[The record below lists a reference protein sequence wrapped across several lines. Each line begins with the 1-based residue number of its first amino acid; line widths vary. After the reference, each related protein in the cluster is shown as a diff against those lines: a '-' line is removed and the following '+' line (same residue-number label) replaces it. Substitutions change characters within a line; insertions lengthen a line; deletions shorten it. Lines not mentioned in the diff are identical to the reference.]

1 MATITLRKVPETE
14 LEHLLMEQLK
24 NKLAKDRKLYSLE
37 STLYKIIR
45 EHKEF
50 KTKK

>member
-1 MATITLRKVPETE
+1 MATITLRKVPDTE
-14 LEHLLMEQLK
+14 LKHLLMEQLE
-24 NKLAKDRKLYSLE
+24 NKMAKDRKLYSLE

-50 KTKK
+50 KMKR